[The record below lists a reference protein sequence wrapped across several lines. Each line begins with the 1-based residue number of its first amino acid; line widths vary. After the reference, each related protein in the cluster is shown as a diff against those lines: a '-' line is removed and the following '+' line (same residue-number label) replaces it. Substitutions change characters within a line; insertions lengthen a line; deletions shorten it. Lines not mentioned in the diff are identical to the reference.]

1 MIDRRSLMTGAAALG
16 GLALTRPAPA
26 LTSRWQDASL
36 AQKVGRMIVLGFLGD
51 TDQAGDAERIEAH
64 LTAGRIGGVLFLR
77 HNARSRGGVEGLAR
91 RFRAASRTAWL
102 TIDQEGG
109 LVQRLTDEMGYGDIP
124 RAMELAGLGLDAARA
139 VYASAARELAGA
151 GFNLNLA
158 PVADLHQDDNL
169 VIGQYGR
176 AYGDD
181 PHVVAQY
188 CGAFIEAFE
197 AHGIACAVKHFPGH
211 GRSSGDSHDGF
222 VDITE
227 SWSFE
232 ELLPFA
238 DLIRSGHAHLVMGGH
253 LINRRIEPSGDPITF
268 SSRAFDGLLRG
279 VMGYDG
285 AVITD
290 DLDMGAIREHY
301 DRREAV
307 LGAIRAGNDLLLIS
321 NSADPDPH
329 LPQHILEW
337 VEESIEAGDLSIAD
351 IDAAMTRLDVLER
364 RVLRS

>member
-1 MIDRRSLMTGAAALG
+1 MIDRRALLASAAAAGLTAALPGAARASSW
-16 GLALTRPAPA
+16 R
-26 LTSRWQDASL
+26 DASL
-36 AQKVGRMIVLGFLGD
+36 EAKLGRMIVLGFLGD
-51 TDQAGDAERIEAH
+51 HAEAGDAQAIEAH
-64 LTAGRIGGVLFLR
+64 LASGRIGGVLFLR
-77 HNARSRGGVEGLAR
+77 HNARSREGVDGLAR
-91 RFRAASRTAWL
+91 RFRAASPTAWL

-124 RAMELAGLGLDAARA
+124 RAMDLAGLGLDAAREA
-139 VYASAARELAGA
+139 YGSAARELKSA

-169 VIGQYGR
+169 VIGRYGR
-176 AYGDD
+176 AYGAD

-188 CGAFIEAFE
+188 CAAFIEAFE
-197 AHGIACAVKHFPGH
+197 AQNIACAIKHFPGH
-211 GRSSGDSHDGF
+211 GRSAGDSHDGF

-227 SWSFE
+227 SWTFE
-232 ELLPFA
+232 ELVPFA
-238 DLIRSGHAHLVMGGH
+238 DLIRSGHAHLIMGGH

-268 SSRAFDGLLRG
+268 SSKAFDGLLRD

-307 LGAIRAGNDLLLIS
+307 LGALRAGNDLLLIS
-321 NSADPDPH
+321 NSADPDPR
-329 LPQHILEW
+329 LPQNILEW
-337 VEESIEAGDLSIAD
+337 VEESIEAGDLSMAD
-351 IDAAMTRLDVLER
+351 IDAAMARLDALEL